1 MTLLITFIAAFVATA
16 VWYISEKA
24 RICRV
29 SDLCYIYWGA
39 SVMWMTDAIF
49 EYAELGTE
57 YFNPSAEAMINDAF
71 LGISAIA
78 LGLFVWLVILF
89 KNDPMGVLKATR

>member
-1 MTLLITFIAAFVATA
+1 
-16 VWYISEKA
+16 
-24 RICRV
+24 
-29 SDLCYIYWGA
+29 
-39 SVMWMTDAIF
+39 MWMTDAIF

-71 LGISAIA
+71 LVISAIA

>member
-1 MTLLITFIAAFVATA
+1 
-16 VWYISEKA
+16 
-24 RICRV
+24 
-29 SDLCYIYWGA
+29 
-39 SVMWMTDAIF
+39 MWMTDAIF

-57 YFNPSAEAMINDAF
+57 YFNPSAEAMINDAC

-78 LGLFVWLVILF
+78 LGRFVWLIILF